1 MSVWQQV
8 FSTGI
13 LFVILLKVTPILFA
27 AIGGAFTQ
35 QADILNIGLEGML
48 LAGAFSAI
56 VVGGAT
62 GSWVLGVLA
71 AVASALLLSLVYAA
85 CTLLLKADYIVVGIG
100 VNILAAGLTV
110 FLLQVLYGNPGSTPP
125 DVTISMPAVS
135 LGFVGEIPML
145 GEALDKQTPLVWLA
159 LLSVPLFSFVLYRTR
174 FGVHLRSVGEDLP
187 AATAAGINGRRMK
200 FSAILL
206 TGLFCGLG
214 GAQLS
219 MATLGTFTANMT
231 AGRGFIAVAA
241 LTFGRARPLPTLLA
255 ALIFGTADAVADR
268 LGIAGVNSNLAL
280 MMPYV
285 ITILALTVA
294 ALDIRKRMRQ
304 RSNRSLQEV

>member
-1 MSVWQQV
+1 
-8 FSTGI
+8 
-13 LFVILLKVTPILFA
+13 
-27 AIGGAFTQ
+27 
-35 QADILNIGLEGML
+35 
-48 LAGAFSAI
+48 
-56 VVGGAT
+56 
-62 GSWVLGVLA
+62 VLGVLA